1 MNKNN
6 VKLLLMAGIFIP
18 VVYFGLLL
26 IAPLIYPGFNYVTQY
41 ASEMGSTAARHPA
54 VFNTGIMLCGVA
66 GIVASFGFFL
76 AVRRLGGNTVLAA
89 LTGLT
94 LFLFGIGTFMGGRF
108 PMPDERHGGYGL
120 GLGLQLAP
128 LFLALALWRVRSLRG
143 LCIFL
148 LAVFVVMAF
157 FIAVMFGVGGLVTR
171 ANVGLW
177 QRGNALAGFPW
188 IGIAAWRL
196 RRELDRL
203 PLP

>member
-1 MNKNN
+1 MF
-6 VKLLLMAGIFIP
+6 AGILIP
-18 VVYFGLLL
+18 VVYFGLL
-26 IAPLIYPGFNYVTQY
+26 IVARLIYPGFNYATQY
-41 ASEMGSTAARHPA
+41 ASEMGSAEARYPA
-54 VFNTGIMLCGVA
+54 VFNTGVMLCGVL
-66 GIVASFGFFL
+66 GLVASFGFYH
-76 AVRRLGGNTVLAA
+76 AVRRLGGNRWLAA

-94 LFLFGIGTFMGGRF
+94 FLLFGIGTFLGGRF

-120 GLGLQLAP
+120 MLAIQLTP

-148 LAVFVVMAF
+148 LVVFAIMTF
-157 FIAVMFGVGGLVTR
+157 FIFVMFGVGELVTR

-196 RRELDRL
+196 RKELLLR
-203 PLP
+203 

>member
-1 MNKNN
+1 MTTEKIRI
-6 VKLLLMAGIFIP
+6 LLLAGIFIP
-18 VVYFGLLL
+18 VVYFGLL
-26 IAPLIYPGFNYVTQY
+26 IVAPLIYPGFNYATQY
-41 ASEMGSTAARHPA
+41 ASEMGSTASRYPT
-54 VFNTGIMLCGVA
+54 VFNAGVMLCGVA
-66 GIVASFGFFL
+66 GLVASFGFFH

-120 GLGLQLAP
+120 GLGVQLAP
-128 LFLALALWRVRSLRG
+128 LLLALALWRVRSLRG

-148 LAVFVVMAF
+148 LAVFAVMTF
-157 FIAVMFGVGGLVTR
+157 FIFVMFGVGGLVTR

-196 RRELDRL
+196 RKELLLR
-203 PLP
+203 